1 MKLDLL
7 ETTDPAVDAIVAA
20 YFDELDRGVAP
31 SRAEWLA
38 QHAEHAVE
46 LGRFLDDLECLSP
59 GRDAASKTATETAT
73 KNSEKTLAPTA
84 THRAAVEATSTPQ
97 APEETHYAPPKSAS
111 TLTEGIPPS
120 DSFGD
125 YQLLEMVARG
135 GMGIVFK
142 ARQKKLERVVAL
154 KMILAGPLAS
164 PEDIERFQAE
174 ARAAA
179 RLDHAN
185 IVPVYEV
192 GQQNGMH
199 YFTMALV
206 EGKSLAER
214 LRDGPLAPQ
223 EAAHLT
229 RELAGALEYAHQQG
243 IVHRDL
249 KPANVMIDAQG
260 RAKLTDFGLAKRI
273 QDTRD
278 ITGTGQVL
286 GTPTYMS
293 PEQAQGDSR
302 RIGPASDIYGLGAVL
317 FALLTGRPPFQA
329 ATPLETMAHVL
340 SLEPPRPRGLNP
352 GVPRDLETICLK
364 CLEKSPEKRYATA
377 SAVAEDLNR
386 FLSDRPI
393 LARPASLMERAFR
406 WYRRRPV
413 IGSMAAALAVLLI
426 AVPVL
431 LAGMWREAD
440 GRAEVEAAG
449 RKKEAAAREKE
460 TEARLK
466 IEALERERTGQLFHS
481 YVNEAAARRESP
493 HAGRRFKAI
502 DRLIAA
508 RGLADE
514 LKLPQKDRVQ
524 LRSEAISALSMAD
537 LRGTTTGP
545 GWAIRDYPDPPL
557 FRYSTSA
564 DCYLDWD
571 KPSGLFVRRIG
582 DNSIVQRIPD
592 LRQDR
597 DWPVLSPDNRFV
609 SVGFNGPLVV
619 WQVDGAVPRE
629 ILRRGNVDGIAFVP
643 GRAEIVM
650 LTATREIVVQ
660 PLDGKGA
667 AKTLRIP
674 EIQQDSG
681 RLGRNVACR
690 GGRVAVAGANR
701 VTLFDL
707 DTGKVVG
714 DCGLPAAIDH
724 DGMAL
729 SPDVAI
735 LATACTDGSIVI
747 YEPASKSRR
756 VVKGPDGSYL
766 WVDFDPTGRYL
777 LSRTVWGGNGILWD
791 VGNGSAALHFNY
803 TELSTTG
810 PAHAGPQLA
819 GWWQA
824 AVDPPHRSLVLF
836 DPEDKLF
843 GKLDNG
849 AIHPQGRLL
858 ASQTPSGI
866 VLGDLATGKRV
877 GFLPTSGVMN
887 LRFDSAGN
895 LYGGINYQ
903 PHRWPITRDGNRY
916 RIGRPEPLNLPAI
929 GGTNLDVSPDGR
941 FVAQAIF
948 AGSIVLD
955 RRTGKTTR
963 LQPQDDVRNVAVHPD
978 GSLVASFSWNA
989 NGFRL
994 WETASGKLVHA
1005 DNQGTVVGGRFTPD
1019 GKYLITIACGIPDIQ
1034 LWSVPDCRLVR
1045 TLGAYAGFAVSPDSR
1060 YLAAAEPGGK
1070 VRLIRIDNG
1079 ETIARF
1085 DAPGDDY
1092 LLDISFS
1099 PDGRYLCGMSV
1110 DRSKYHVWDLRK
1122 LHRQLRQLNLDWE
1135 TAPVPAADGSP
1146 ASITVEIEEAGMKT
1160 PTKDH

>member
-1 MKLDLL
+1 
-7 ETTDPAVDAIVAA
+7 
-20 YFDELDRGVAP
+20 
-31 SRAEWLA
+31 
-38 QHAEHAVE
+38 
-46 LGRFLDDLECLSP
+46 
-59 GRDAASKTATETAT
+59 
-73 KNSEKTLAPTA
+73 
-84 THRAAVEATSTPQ
+84 
-97 APEETHYAPPKSAS
+97 
-111 TLTEGIPPS
+111 
-120 DSFGD
+120 
-125 YQLLEMVARG
+125 
-135 GMGIVFK
+135 MGIVFK

-174 ARAAA
+174 AQAAA

-192 GQQNGMH
+192 GQQNGLH

-206 EGKSLAER
+206 EGNSLAER
-214 LRDGPLAPQ
+214 LRDGPLDPKL
-223 EAAHLT
+223 AARLT
-229 RELAGALEYAHQQG
+229 RDLAGAIQYAHQHG

-249 KPANVMIDAQG
+249 KPANVLIDQQG
-260 RAKLTDFGLAKRI
+260 QPKLTDFGLAKRI

-278 ITGTGQVL
+278 MTGTGQIL

-293 PEQAQGDSR
+293 PEQAQGDNR
-302 RIGPASDIYGLGAVL
+302 HIGPASDIYGLGALL

-377 SAVAEDLNR
+377 VAVAEDLDR
-386 FLSDRPI
+386 YLSDRPI
-393 LARPASLMERAFR
+393 LARRASLMEKAFR

-413 IGSMAAALAVLLI
+413 IGSMAVALAILLI

-440 GRAEVEAAG
+440 GRAQVEAAG

-502 DRLIAA
+502 DRLVAA

-514 LKLPQKDRVQ
+514 LKLPEKDRVQ
-524 LRSEAISALSMAD
+524 IRSEAISALSLAD

-545 GWAIRDYPDPPL
+545 GWAIRDFPDPPL

-609 SVGFNGPLVV
+609 SVGFNGNLVV

-629 ILRRGNVDGIAFVP
+629 IVRRDNVDGIVFVP

-650 LTATREIVVQ
+650 LTAAREIVIQ

-690 GGRVAVAGANR
+690 AGRVAVAGANR
-701 VTLFDL
+701 VTVLDL
-707 DTGKVVG
+707 DTGNVAG
-714 DCGLPAAIDH
+714 DCSLPAAIDH

-729 SPDVAI
+729 SPDGAI
-735 LATACTDGSIVI
+735 LAAACTDGSIVI
-747 YEPASKSRR
+747 YELASKSRR
-756 VVKGPDGSYL
+756 VLKGPDGSYL

-803 TELSTTG
+803 SELSTTG

-819 GWWQA
+819 GWWQGA
-824 AVDPPHRSLVLF
+824 LDPPHRLTNSLLT
-836 DPEDKLF
+836 EDGLS
-843 GKLDNG
+843 GKLG
-849 AIHPQGRLL
+849 SSAIHPGGRLL
-858 ASQTPSGI
+858 ACESPNGI
-866 VLGDLATGKRV
+866 VLGDLATGRRI
-877 GFLPTSGVMN
+877 GFLPTSQSLN

-895 LYGGINYQ
+895 LYGGLNYR
-903 PHRWPITRDGNRY
+903 PHRWPITREGNRY
-916 RIGRPEPLNLPAI
+916 KIGRPEPLNLPAI
-929 GGTNLDVSPDGR
+929 PGTNLDVSPDGSL
-941 FVAQAIF
+941 VAHATF

-955 RRTGKTTR
+955 RLTGKTTR
-963 LQPQDDVRNVAVHPD
+963 LQPQGDVRNVAVRPD

-1005 DNQGTVVGGRFTPD
+1005 DDQGTVVGGQFTPD
-1019 GKYLITIACGIPDIQ
+1019 GKYLITIACGVPDIR

-1070 VRLIRIDNG
+1070 VRLSRIDSG
-1079 ETIARF
+1079 DVIARF
-1085 DAPGDDY
+1085 DPPGDDY

-1099 PDGRYLCGMSV
+1099 PDGRYLCGMSI
-1110 DRSKYHVWDLRK
+1110 DRSKYHVWDLWK
-1122 LHRQLRQLNLDWE
+1122 LHRQLRELNLDWE
-1135 TAPVPAADGSP
+1135 TGTIPEADGTP
-1146 ASITVEIEEAGMKT
+1146 APITVEIEGARMKT
-1160 PTKDH
+1160 ETKDR